1 MNGAKINFDLFFAH
15 DQLTL
20 QFVCS
25 KHFAHILNSLNA
37 KIETSQLI
45 CRANQLIG
53 LYIMTALVFNELKVD
68 CDFIL
73 LFQSNAY
80 KYISPAP
87 SHWKRMKLMK
97 YRRKDCNFLITKE
110 IPIKPD
116 LTKRRFPRFWF
127 YVTILISVKTM

>member
-1 MNGAKINFDLFFAH
+1 MNGAKITFDLFFAH

-53 LYIMTALVFNELKVD
+53 LYIMTALAFNELKVD

-87 SHWKRMKLMK
+87 SH
-97 YRRKDCNFLITKE
+97 
-110 IPIKPD
+110 
-116 LTKRRFPRFWF
+116 
-127 YVTILISVKTM
+127 